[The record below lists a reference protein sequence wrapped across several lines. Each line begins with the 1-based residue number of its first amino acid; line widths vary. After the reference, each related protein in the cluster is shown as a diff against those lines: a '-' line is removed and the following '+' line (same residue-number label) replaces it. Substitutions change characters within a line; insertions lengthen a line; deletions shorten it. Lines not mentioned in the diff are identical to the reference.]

1 MEHQEFWNNGILRK
15 IANGTL
21 PPNIDSGSVPVP
33 FSSHSLPFRPT
44 DLGHHIPY
52 EISNIQHWV
61 VVGILMPIVIG
72 LYLLLILV
80 CYYLFCKKDQTW
92 DQEVQNQLNNGQ
104 QVRV

>member
-1 MEHQEFWNNGILRK
+1 MEHQEFWKTGILRK
-15 IANGTL
+15 MTNGTL
-21 PPNIDSGSVPVP
+21 PPSLPNIDHGSVP
-33 FSSHSLPFRPT
+33 FSSHSLPFRPA

-80 CYYLFCKKDQTW
+80 CYYLFCKKEQGW
-92 DQEVQNQLNNGQ
+92 DQEVQNQFGNGQ
-104 QVRV
+104 QVT